1 MKPADWAARAAPAPP
16 SPKPPP
22 SRLRAALPLAIL
34 AAGLLLLA
42 AVVLV
47 GWLAS
52 QALRGQERYRIAF
65 ADIECTPPPHLTRAE
80 FLDEVQY
87 FAGMPDAVC
96 VLDDGL
102 PARLSAAFAKHPWVA
117 RVEAVEIVAPK
128 RVRVRLT
135 YRTAALRVPGPGAV
149 WEAVD
154 ANGVRLPHAAVEDG
168 LPELR
173 GDVPPPAGQEGR
185 PWGDDGVQ
193 AAARTAALLRPHQDQ
208 LNLRIIE
215 IGPDGLVLRGDAWRA
230 LWARPAPSRWARRR
244 RMPRCGGCSNS
255 SRSPAARSWTC
266 ARRQNEGPKVA
277 CRRQG
282 LVPGLGSSS
291 GRNTGM
297 TFSVIWKPKSRVARP
312 LNGLKSL
319 SQ

>member
-1 MKPADWAARAAPAPP
+1 MVKPADWAARAAPAPP

-42 AVVLV
+42 AVILV

-52 QALRGQERYRIAF
+52 QALRGQERYRIVF
-65 ADIECTPPPHLTRAE
+65 ADIDCTPPPHLTRAD
-80 FLDEVQY
+80 FLEEVQY

-154 ANGVRLPHAAVEDG
+154 ANGVRLPKAAVEDA

-193 AAARTAALLRPHQDQ
+193 GAARTAALLRPHQDQ
-208 LNLRIIE
+208 LNLRMIE
-215 IGPDGLVLRGDAWRA
+215 IGPDGLMLRGDAWRT
-230 LWARPAPSRWARRR
+230 LWARARLRAAGRGGGGCQGAAAARIRRAARRR
-244 RMPRCGGCSNS
+244 AAGPALAARMKGQKSPVGVRAW
-255 SRSPAARSWTC
+255 SPAW
-266 ARRQNEGPKVA
+266 
-277 CRRQG
+277 
-282 LVPGLGSSS
+282 VPPPAET
-291 GRNTGM
+291 R
-297 TFSVIWKPKSRVARP
+297 A
-312 LNGLKSL
+312 
-319 SQ
+319 